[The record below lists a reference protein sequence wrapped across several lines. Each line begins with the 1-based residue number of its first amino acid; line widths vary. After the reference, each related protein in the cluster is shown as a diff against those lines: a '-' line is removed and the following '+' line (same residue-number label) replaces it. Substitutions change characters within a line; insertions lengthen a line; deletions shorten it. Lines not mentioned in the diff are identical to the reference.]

1 MEKGLKNTHAGH
13 AKNGEHLRG
22 PKEMSIREQRELTIC
37 LLCSLADSLRDA
49 VDAGPYP
56 PRSRPKKVRA
66 VKALADLLC

>member
-1 MEKGLKNTHAGH
+1 MEKRTHAIQPE
-13 AKNGEHLRG
+13 NGGRLRG
-22 PKEMSIREQRELTIC
+22 PKEMNIREQRELTIC